1 MKGVSLLMMLEI
13 LNVIL
18 PILYVLVTLL
28 YAIHFFS
35 EERRGGKFITMLLV
49 LTLVVHLI
57 YIITRITT
65 YHHYPTASPAQ
76 VFTLIAFSIG
86 IIYLWIEWVLSVK
99 TTGMFVVGLVAAFQ
113 MLSSVLI
120 ARTDTINPLLRSPM
134 FSLHT
139 SAAIL
144 GYSGITISALYATLY
159 LLLFYDIKGSKFGIV
174 YNQLPP
180 LEVLDSMH
188 MKAASAGFS
197 FLTVTILLGI
207 VWLKLAFH
215 HLMLLDWKIIAAM
228 VTWVIFGVVIAS
240 KKFWGWSGKRV
251 AYFSLTGFLTILVSM
266 TVVNYFLTSFHRFH

>member
-1 MKGVSLLMMLEI
+1 MVELLNI
-13 LNVIL
+13 IL
-18 PILYVLVTLL
+18 PALYVLVTLL
-28 YAIHFFS
+28 YAFHFFS
-35 EERRGGKFITMLLV
+35 EERRSGNLITTLLG
-49 LTLVVHLI
+49 LTLGVHLL
-57 YIITRITT
+57 YIIVRITT
-65 YHHYPTASPAQ
+65 FHHYPTASPAQ
-76 VFTLIAFSIG
+76 VFTLIAFAIG
-86 IIYLWIEWVLSVK
+86 IIYLWIEAMLSVK
-99 TTGMFVVGLVAAFQ
+99 STGMFVIGLVAGFQ
-113 MLSSVLI
+113 LLSSATI
-120 ARTDTINPLLRSPM
+120 ARTDTINPLLQSPL

-207 VWLKLAFH
+207 LWLKLAFH
-215 HLMLLDWKIIAAM
+215 HVMLLDWKIITAL
-228 VTWVIFGVVIAS
+228 VTWAIFGIVIAS

-251 AYFSLTGFLTILVSM
+251 AYFSLTGFFMILVSM